1 MAPVLPVLLLAL
13 SVSPMARAQA
23 SNDADPWFGQDKAL
37 HFGASLGLSLT
48 GYGVASLFT
57 DSTATRLGVGAG
69 VALGAGVAKE
79 LLDLAGFG
87 HPSHRDLVW
96 NVAGTAGGLLLAWV
110 LDRTVF
116 QPERD
121 RERLQYQR
129 RLRRS
134 ALIQGRRIEA

>member
-1 MAPVLPVLLLAL
+1 MVPVVPLLLLAL
-13 SVSPMARAQA
+13 SLSPAARAQ
-23 SNDADPWFGQDKAL
+23 SSSDPDPWFGQDKAL

-48 GYGVASLFT
+48 GYGVTALFT

-69 VALGAGVAKE
+69 VALGAGMAKE
-79 LLDLAGFG
+79 LIDLAGFG

-116 QPERD
+116 QPDRD
-121 RERLQYQR
+121 RAQLQYQR

-134 ALIQGRRIEA
+134 AFETERRIEA